1 MLTTRL
7 SELGQSGFC
16 FPKSIVIRP
25 ESPHSIIHST
35 EPDLGTFSTLTEAE
49 RALSDQVDYFRIRWH
64 GPHSAVS
71 TDRAWSSVGS
81 NKTL

>member
-1 MLTTRL
+1 
-7 SELGQSGFC
+7 
-16 FPKSIVIRP
+16 
-25 ESPHSIIHST
+25 
-35 EPDLGTFSTLTEAE
+35 LGTFSTLTEAE